1 MSTRFDKLFDAYHRS
16 IISEARKV
24 APAATASPLD
34 MIKEILASAQ
44 PGDETDVLERIKE
57 ASEIGLN
64 SMAKRAEAEMARPEE
79 GGAST
84 GGWLEDYSDPI
95 YYFQHEFDMAS
106 DVAGMWDNIILYFG
120 EGEAAKNEAVVECDA
135 AGKVSAPAI
144 EKNRKLQKFYMDYVT
159 YGEGPGAVEDFKSA
173 TKTFLDYIHFLVVS
187 KKAKTWL
194 AAAQRAVKE
203 AQRAAAYDTSMKI
216 ANVSYD
222 EAAQKITFTLKY

>member
-1 MSTRFDKLFDAYHRS
+1 MSTRFDKLFDAYHKS
-16 IISEARKV
+16 IVSEARK
-24 APAATASPLD
+24 APSAAAASPLD
-34 MIKEILASAQ
+34 MIKDILASAQ

-64 SMAKRAEAEMARPEE
+64 SMAKKAEAEMVRPEE
-79 GGAST
+79 GEASA
-84 GGWLEDYSDPI
+84 GGWLEDYADPMD
-95 YYFQHEFDMAS
+95 YFQHDFDMQ
-106 DVAGMWDNIILYFG
+106 DVASMWDSVILYFG

-144 EKNRKLQKFYMDYVT
+144 EKNKKLQKFYMDYVT
-159 YGEGPGAVEDFKSA
+159 YGEGAGAVEDFKSA
-173 TKTFLDYIHFLVVS
+173 TKSFLDYIHFLVVS